1 MFSNLD
7 PKIKTLIEYLFAMGG
22 ILLLVIIWGE
32 AMVCS
37 RTPKTVEAALQ
48 QAEEVCRK
56 ELEKNGEFKQVHLN
70 SCSAYI
76 WNLSQMRL
84 DWQKLAVE
92 NSPGYDK
99 IEKEYIKWHEKRQK
113 SQENQPETPE
123 NMIPGSIK
131 VMEKNLESAARN
143 QKEIE
148 ELEKF
153 KKR

>member
-1 MFSNLD
+1 M
-7 PKIKTLIEYLFAMGG
+7 
-22 ILLLVIIWGE
+22 
-32 AMVCS
+32 
-37 RTPKTVEAALQ
+37 
-48 QAEEVCRK
+48 
-56 ELEKNGEFKQVHLN
+56 HLN
-70 SCSAYI
+70 SCSGYI